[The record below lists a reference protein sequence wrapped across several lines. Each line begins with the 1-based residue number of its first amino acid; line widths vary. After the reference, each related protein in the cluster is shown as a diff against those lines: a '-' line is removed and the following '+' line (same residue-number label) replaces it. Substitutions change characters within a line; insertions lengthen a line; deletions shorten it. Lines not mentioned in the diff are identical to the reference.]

1 MTSPATTT
9 SHLPPWSSHGRHT
22 LFHLA
27 STWIRSTSP
36 TRLLHQQPATS
47 EGSRAPPSPWCCDPI
62 SCARSASPQF
72 CSMRPS
78 LLHRRGPVRV
88 KPRPPVPVLHFDAR
102 YHHAPSLAV
111 AVGVKTV
118 GAKFVFRHLWDSPST
133 MTPPPPKCSGSTSPM
148 SCLYNYAAKY
158 LYR

>member
-1 MTSPATTT
+1 
-9 SHLPPWSSHGRHT
+9 
-22 LFHLA
+22 
-27 STWIRSTSP
+27 
-36 TRLLHQQPATS
+36 
-47 EGSRAPPSPWCCDPI
+47 
-62 SCARSASPQF
+62 
-72 CSMRPS
+72 MRPS

-133 MTPPPPKCSGSTSPM
+133 MTPPPEVFGFDKSDVVLVQLRCQVPLPVTRTTTANVYNYRRQDRQVRLPPTCTTSVARTSTSTTTRVQLLPLRDVPLP
-148 SCLYNYAAKY
+148 SP
-158 LYR
+158 